1 VIARHG
7 LGRGGITDAKLIREA
22 REGTVRGEGAVVV
35 GAGAADGVAGV
46 IVDRELDAER
56 QAGWKAVGVHVPL
69 ERGIWTRF
77 PFAGVVPNGTAR
89 WRGRISRGGQGVS
102 RREHEGCKPSRW
114 VVGHSTTG

>member
-1 VIARHG
+1 
-7 LGRGGITDAKLIREA
+7 
-22 REGTVRGEGAVVV
+22 
-35 GAGAADGVAGV
+35 V
-46 IVDRELDAER
+46 IVDGELDAER
-56 QAGWKAVGVHVPL
+56 QAGWKAVGAHVPL

-114 VVGHSTTG
+114 IVGNSTTG